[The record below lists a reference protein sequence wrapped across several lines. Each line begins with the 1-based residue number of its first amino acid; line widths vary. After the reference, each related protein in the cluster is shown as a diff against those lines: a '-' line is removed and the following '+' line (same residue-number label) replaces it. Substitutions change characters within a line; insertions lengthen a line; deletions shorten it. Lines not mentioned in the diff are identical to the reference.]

1 MLAAEGRVAIYAA
14 PLPEDPLWA
23 FGSSVIGYDA
33 ATGEAVSRSPPLG
46 LTLEHWAALTA
57 DPRHYGFH
65 ATLKAPFRLAENAK
79 PQHLS
84 EAVRGFCEGG
94 RALTPFA
101 LEVRMIGDFLA
112 LVPVSAPDDLD
123 PFAASVVTGFD
134 EFRAPISPAERE
146 RRLAAAL
153 SERQIRNLDQWGYPY
168 VLEDFRFHMSL
179 TGKVR
184 DEGLRH
190 ELKEALAES
199 FHRETG
205 GAAFA
210 LDALVLFTQK
220 ARGEA
225 FRVHERHAMNGG
237 CA

>member
-1 MLAAEGRVAIYAA
+1 MK
-14 PLPEDPLWA
+14 P
-23 FGSSVIGYDA
+23 FG
-33 ATGEAVSRSPPLG
+33 
-46 LTLEHWAALTA
+46 
-57 DPRHYGFH
+57 
-65 ATLKAPFRLAENAK
+65 
-79 PQHLS
+79 
-84 EAVRGFCEGG
+84 
-94 RALTPFA
+94 

-112 LVPVSAPDDLD
+112 LVPVSVPDDLD
-123 PFAASVVTGFD
+123 SFAASVVTSFD
-134 EFRAPISPAERE
+134 GFRAPLSLDERD
-146 RRLAAAL
+146 RRLAAGL
-153 SERQIRNLDQWGYPY
+153 SGRQIGNLDKWGYPY

-190 ELKEALAES
+190 ELQEALAES

-237 CA
+237 RA

>member
-1 MLAAEGRVAIYAA
+1 MLAAGGRIAIYAA
-14 PLPEDPLWA
+14 PRPEDPLWA

-33 ATGEAVSRSPPLG
+33 ASGKPVSRPPPLEVA
-46 LTLEHWAALTA
+46 LEHWAALTA

-94 RALTPFA
+94 QALNPFA

-112 LVPVSAPDDLD
+112 LVPVFAPDDLD
-123 PFAASVVTGFD
+123 SFAASVVTSFD
-134 EFRAPISPAERE
+134 GFRAPLSLDERD
-146 RRLAAAL
+146 RRLAAGL
-153 SERQIRNLDQWGYPY
+153 SRRQIGNLDKWGYPY

-190 ELKEALAES
+190 EMQEALAERI
-199 FHRETG
+199 HRETG

-225 FRVHERHAMNGG
+225 FRVHERHAINGG
-237 CA
+237 RA